1 MGRTPHTPT
10 RLRLWG
16 VRPIRLRHA
25 GYRCIRTDTP
35 AFPSYIYND
44 DTPSSSIIDAPFG
57 RYHPRL
63 EGAVLITRGAEGTPG

>member
-35 AFPSYIYND
+35 AFPSYIYIMMIPHRLLSSMR
-44 DTPSSSIIDAPFG
+44 PS
-57 RYHPRL
+57 
-63 EGAVLITRGAEGTPG
+63 GATARAWKALYS